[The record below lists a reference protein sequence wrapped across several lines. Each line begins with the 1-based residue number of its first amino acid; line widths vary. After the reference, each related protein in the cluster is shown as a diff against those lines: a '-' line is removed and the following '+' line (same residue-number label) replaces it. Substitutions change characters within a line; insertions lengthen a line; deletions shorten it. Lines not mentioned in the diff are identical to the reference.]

1 MVAFAP
7 MIHFL
12 PVSDTAAALPQS
24 AVAQRAGG
32 LARALE
38 AVEQV
43 GGECR
48 TSASDLVARIALADG
63 NGLIDHVSERAVAAS
78 AAGLEAIAALAEAG
92 GTANPA
98 AARLLADTIRDALDE
113 MGALLSL

>member
-1 MVAFAP
+1 

-12 PVSDTAAALPQS
+12 PDPDTAAAAMPS
-24 AVAQRAGG
+24 GAAMRAGG
-32 LARALE
+32 LARAL
-38 AVEQV
+38 AVVEEI
-43 GGECR
+43 GGQGP
-48 TSASDLVARIALADG
+48 SLSPDPLVAQLALAG
-63 NGLIDHVSERAVAAS
+63 SGGLVDHLSERAVAAS

-113 MGALLSL
+113 MGALITL

>member
-1 MVAFAP
+1 

-12 PVSDTAAALPQS
+12 PDTDTAVPAQS
-24 AVAQRAGG
+24 DAVAARAGG

-38 AVEQV
+38 IVEQI
-43 GGECR
+43 GGE
-48 TSASDLVARIALADG
+48 TSNFSHADFAARLALAGDSSM
-63 NGLIDHVSERAVAAS
+63 LDLMSERAVAAS
-78 AAGLEAIAALAEAG
+78 AAGLEVIALLNESG

>member
-1 MVAFAP
+1 

-12 PVSDTAAALPQS
+12 PDPETPAPALS
-24 AVAQRAGG
+24 STLAVRAGG
-32 LARALE
+32 LARALA

-43 GGECR
+43 GGER
-48 TSASDLVARIALADG
+48 SLGDSDLAARLALFDG
-63 NGLIDHVSERAVAAS
+63 NGLLDQLSERAVSAS
-78 AAGLEAIAALAEAG
+78 AAGLEAIAMLSEAG